1 MMSSKGGLYDP
12 QLPDPLLLKGIP
24 QFEMCT
30 ELVTVAPK
38 KTASAQLV
46 NARVTLV
53 LDMLWE
59 SQST

>member
-1 MMSSKGGLYDP
+1 MSSKGGLYDP

-30 ELVTVAPK
+30 ELVTVAPPK

-53 LDMLWE
+53 PDMLWE